1 MKKMKPLL
9 QMYLSQEKMAGNLIG
24 AKDNEKTNT
33 TIGTIKRQPA
43 FI

>member
-1 MKKMKPLL
+1 MKKTKQLW
-9 QMYLSQEKMAGNLIG
+9 QMYLFQEKMASNLIG
-24 AKDNEKTNT
+24 AKDNEEENT